1 MSGHSLIHPL
11 ITKDD
16 KDFSEGIRLRKKDYI
31 ERKVS
36 TDEEE
41 KYLNQDYEIKS
52 RFKNG
57 KSLLYKKK
65 SIGDRFED
73 EIWVLFKDMGFT
85 ELNKGKLKIDVTPHD
100 NKRRKTKQIDVFAKV
115 GKDVFVIE
123 CKAKQM
129 LGPRSLTKDVAEIK
143 DLKNRIKKAI
153 REYYEQNDIRI
164 TFLICTTNIVVSEND
179 EADAKGAGIRIW
191 KDDEIRYFTNLSKII
206 GFSTKYQLF
215 AKLYSGEAIPEFI
228 QSVPA
233 IKGKVGGKSYY
244 NFIIEPEKLL
254 KIAYVHHRS
263 PTKKDESVDENAYQ
277 RMLNKGKLKQI
288 DEFITKDG
296 FFANNIIVNFT
307 KDVEFDPIPRSGNE
321 KMSLGYL
328 KIPHYYASAW
338 IIDGQHRLY
347 GFSNNEKRFSS
358 TVPVLAFERLKEGEQ
373 GRLFIEINK
382 NQKSVESNLL
392 WDLYGDIFENSSDT
406 KEMSLCTIPT
416 IAKNLNQQKN
426 AFQGKIFIPSI
437 NERSGNPLT
446 MSTICEG
453 LKRNNIIGKE
463 CLFTDDDSKTV
474 NFATKRIGAFFDIVS
489 ESFSDDWNK
498 GENGFLC
505 SNTGFFVSILI
516 LKEIISYLNYK
527 DPRIMRQKGV
537 KNFEAECRELI
548 KPVIDYLKNLDDVD
562 RDKLRRGSTNI
573 VQQKE
578 TAKLLMK
585 EINKKYPDFA
595 ASKLKMEESE
605 IEHDTNLIEETEL
618 ALRNLIK
625 SKLKERYG
633 DGWWRQGVPGGVKD
647 DINKRIQEEIK
658 IVPWRREDL
667 EPNIDIKLDFSD
679 IGHLW
684 EIIKYGQNW
693 DAFESTFGDKELVKT
708 HLYGFRKHRNALQH
722 FRDHTDEV
730 IEKIGY
736 DSVLWLRKCLM
747 MN

>member
-11 ITKDD
+11 ITKGD
-16 KDFSEGIRLRKKDYI
+16 KDFSKEIRLRKKDYI
-31 ERKVS
+31 EMKFP
-36 TDEEE
+36 TDEGE
-41 KYLNQDYEIKS
+41 KYLNQGYEIKS

-57 KSLLYKKK
+57 KSLLHKEK
-65 SIGDRFED
+65 SIGDSFED
-73 EIWVLFKDMGFT
+73 EIWILFKDIGFT
-85 ELNKGKLKIDVTPHD
+85 ELNKGKLRIDVTPHD
-100 NKRRKTKQIDVFAKV
+100 AKRKKTKQIDVFAKF

-123 CKAKQM
+123 CKAKET
-129 LGPRSLTKDVAEIK
+129 LGPKPLTKDIAEIK

-153 REYYEQNDIRI
+153 REYYEQNDLRI

-179 EADAKGAGIRIW
+179 EADAKGADIIIW

-206 GFSTKYQLF
+206 GFSAKYQLF
-215 AKLYSGEAIPEFI
+215 AKLYSGDEIPEFI

-233 IKGKVGGKSYY
+233 IKGTMGGKSYY
-244 NFIIEPEKLL
+244 NFMIEPEKLL

-263 PTKKDESVDENAYQ
+263 PIKKDEYMDENAYQ

-288 DEFITKDG
+288 DEFIMKDG

-307 KDVEFDPIPRSGNE
+307 KDVEFEPIPRSGDE
-321 KMSLGYL
+321 RMSLGYL

-347 GFSNNEKRFSS
+347 GFSNNEKRFSN

-406 KEMSLCTIPT
+406 KEMRLCTIST

-437 NERSGNPLT
+437 NEKSENPLT

-474 NFATKRIGAFFDIVS
+474 NFATKRIGVFFDMVS
-489 ESFSDDWNK
+489 ESFPDDWNK
-498 GENGFLC
+498 GEYGFLC
-505 SNTGFFVSILI
+505 SNTGFFVFILI

-527 DPRIMRQKGV
+527 DPRIVKQKGV
-537 KNFEAECRELI
+537 KNFETECRELI

-573 VQQKE
+573 AQQKE

-625 SKLKERYG
+625 SKLKEKYG
-633 DGWWRQGVPGGVKD
+633 DGWWRQGVPKGVKD
-647 DINKRIQEEIK
+647 DVDRRIQKEIK
-658 IVPWRREDL
+658 NAPWKKKDL
-667 EPNIDIKLDFSD
+667 ESNVEIRLDFSNT
-679 IGHLW
+679 GHIW
-684 EIIKYGQNW
+684 EIIKYGDNW
-693 DAFESTFGDKELVKT
+693 SAFESTFFDKEQVKT
-708 HLYGFRKHRNALQH
+708 HLNGFGNYRNPVQH

-730 IEKIGY
+730 TKRIGY
-736 DSVLWLRKCLM
+736 DSVLWLRKCLEM
-747 MN
+747 D